1 MVDFN
6 SSFKKYINA
15 ISEIDSGAA
24 DYILN
29 LPEDLICRF
38 NTELCYSSNLCVM
51 FNWGDTPQGYVY
63 WLNLSI
69 KLQTHT
75 WEMFNDQQ
83 TNR

>member
-29 LPEDLICRF
+29 LPEDLICKF
-38 NTELCYSSNLCVM
+38 NTELSHDLNLLSM
-51 FNWGDTPQGYVY
+51 FAWYNTPQGYVY